1 MIRLSILQE
10 NKTLGFRFEYQVSL
24 MLSRIVNIIKKS
36 NRKRLSDT
44 STIRHNILLSNIK

>member
-10 NKTLGFRFEYQVSL
+10 NKTFGFRFDQVSL